1 MAKRQP
7 TIWLTHAE
15 INAAAAES
23 PEAALVCSITPSE
36 PRTRDYERLR
46 AYCLSQRHLGPGELV
61 KIQKGA
67 KI

>member
-1 MAKRQP
+1 MRKA
-7 TIWLTHAE
+7 TVWLTRDY
-15 INAAAAES
+15 IKAAAAES

-67 KI
+67 KK